1 MVNVK
6 LLKLLRKLMNLQQ
19 PVWCLRSTAK
29 CNFSINLLCLCLI
42 KHWAFPGLS
51 LTKLQIKCRQVTITL
66 HAHRTKWTT
75 LTAVNTAHQTVSLT
89 CKWNLLNSI
98 FIYTYHKF
106 VHYCGCTQICSIQ
119 SIRLAGFL
127 KCWSVEIEMC
137 SNVKGKS
144 SFVQEIRVKFLK
156 GNAHFIC
163 IFLDW
168 ASL

>member
-1 MVNVK
+1 MSWISVVVNVK

-106 VHYCGCTQICSIQ
+106 WTLLWMHPDMLHPKYQDDLLFLMGIEPKCRLKLTRNQ
-119 SIRLAGFL
+119 SF
-127 KCWSVEIEMC
+127 S
-137 SNVKGKS
+137 
-144 SFVQEIRVKFLK
+144 Q
-156 GNAHFIC
+156 NAEGRTC
-163 IFLDW
+163 I
-168 ASL
+168 